1 MESQNNS
8 ESSGQ
13 KTKPTEEPASKCC
26 FVITVGSD
34 GLIEISSHNPDSK
47 VEQNGIGSDDSTS
60 TNEPSVSKKQRFSIA
75 VLKEDSNE
83 TVDSPSKT
91 PEKIN
96 TNVEVPEE
104 TTKTEVLPRFVK
116 ICNKDLANRPSFVVL
131 EDALARDR
139 IKQDLEQPKLDQDQ
153 KSTQVEAETGESC
166 PNKSMASTNTEL
178 KDNAVPPLRKLSM
191 RTAAQVRQKLSAL
204 NAKQTQLVSET
215 RKKADNSLR
224 GQKQQQYQQKQ
235 QQHYPTQQQFQPQ
248 QQHQQPLGN
257 NSPYV
262 TISFLPLNQTRAT
275 SNSPVMYPCQQFLSA
290 APSNMSC
297 CSCCSCSNCCP
308 PRATQVCQMPMM
320 ANGCCQFPN
329 AVYGSNCCMLK
340 PPDSFPN
347 SGSCCPLSDP
357 SMRFG
362 GQCSQHT
369 IHPIMVT
376 SNCALQQQQPNIPI
390 AGGFGCNHCSPFRM
404 HPYPHHPCCHCPGFL
419 NHEQMYQSQ
428 QQQQQPPCVCCPL
441 KPNQPPNPPSKGVKV
456 LKATEKPINCDGV
469 KHIFSKKPSEI
480 PKTQTKEMFKYQV
493 DQENKN
499 KSSNEAPRSIGGAAT
514 SMTNSNCTS
523 LYVARFGKTCLVLRP
538 IRTAI
543 MPRLLTKRISRYTSV
558 IAWPAKNIK
567 SNIGTN

>member
-1 MESQNNS
+1 MASQGNS
-8 ESSGQ
+8 ESSAQ
-13 KTKPTEEPASKCC
+13 KTNLTEETVSKCC
-26 FVITVGSD
+26 FVITVGSN

-47 VEQNGIGSDDSTS
+47 TEENGLVNDGSTS
-60 TNEPSVSKKQRFSIA
+60 TNEASVSKKQRFSIA
-75 VLKEDSNE
+75 VLKEDSNDI
-83 TVDSPSKT
+83 VDSPSKT

-96 TNVEVPEE
+96 SNVKVSEE
-104 TTKTEVLPRFVK
+104 TTKTEVVPRFVK

-139 IKQDLEQPKLDQDQ
+139 IKQELPKLDQDQ
-153 KSTQVEAETGESC
+153 KSTHVEPETGASC
-166 PNKSMASTNTEL
+166 PKKSMASSNNVGL

-191 RTAAQVRQKLSAL
+191 QTAAQVRQKLSAL
-204 NAKQTQLVSET
+204 NDKQTQLVSEA
-215 RKKADNSLR
+215 RKRAGHNLNGKIR
-224 GQKQQQYQQKQ
+224 
-235 QQHYPTQQQFQPQ
+235 QQHYPTQQQHQHKQ

-257 NSPYV
+257 KSPYV
-262 TISFLPLNQTRAT
+262 TISFLPVSQGAT

-297 CSCCSCSNCCP
+297 CSCCSCSNCCL
-308 PRATQVCQMPMM
+308 PRATQVCPMPM
-320 ANGCCQFPN
+320 ASGCCQFQNP
-329 AVYGSNCCMLK
+329 VYGSNCCMLR

-347 SGSCCPLSDP
+347 SGSCCPTSDP

-376 SNCALQQQQPNIPI
+376 SACALQQQQQNLPVSS
-390 AGGFGCNHCSPFRM
+390 GFYPGCNHCSHYRTY
-404 HPYPHHPCCHCPGFL
+404 PYPHHPCCQCPGFL
-419 NHEQMYQSQ
+419 NHQQMYQSQ
-428 QQQQQPPCVCCPL
+428 HQQQPPCVCCPL
-441 KPNQPPNPPSKGVKV
+441 KPNQPGHPPSKGVKV

-480 PKTQTKEMFKYQV
+480 PKTQNQEPFEYQV
-493 DQENKN
+493 DQESKN
-499 KSSNEAPRSIGGAAT
+499 KSSSEAPRSIGGAAS
-514 SMTNSNCTS
+514 SMSHSNCTS

-538 IRTAI
+538 IRTAV

-567 SNIGTN
+567 STIGTN